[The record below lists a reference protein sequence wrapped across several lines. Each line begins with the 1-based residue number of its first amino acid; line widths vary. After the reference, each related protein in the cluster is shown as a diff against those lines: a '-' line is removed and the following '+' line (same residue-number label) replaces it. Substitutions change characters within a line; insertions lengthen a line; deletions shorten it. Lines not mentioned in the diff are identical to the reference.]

1 MRKNVALKA
10 FCCLFLLLVFALS
23 ACEIFAAPYN
33 EAIVNTINGNKGDIS
48 GLTTARNRVIG
59 SIILA
64 FECISVGAIV
74 YAGIRYMYAGA
85 DEKANLKNGLLV
97 LAVGAILVFGAST
110 VVKLLIG
117 AVNEL
122 NTTAK

>member
-1 MRKNVALKA
+1 MRKNVVLKA

-48 GLTTARNRVIG
+48 GLTTARNKVIG

-85 DEKANLKNGLLV
+85 EKKAELKNGLLA
-97 LAVGAILVFGAST
+97 LAIGAIIVFGAST
-110 VVKLLIG
+110 IVGIITGMFKDTI
-117 AVNEL
+117 
-122 NTTAK
+122 

>member
-1 MRKNVALKA
+1 MRKNVVLKA
-10 FCCLFLLLVFALS
+10 FCCLFFLLVFALS

-48 GLTTARNRVIG
+48 GLTTARNKVIG

-85 DEKANLKNGLLV
+85 EKKAELKNGLLA
-97 LAVGAILVFGAST
+97 LAIGAIIVFGAST
-110 VVKLLIG
+110 IVGIITGMFKDTI
-117 AVNEL
+117 
-122 NTTAK
+122 

>member
-1 MRKNVALKA
+1 MRKNVVLKA

-85 DEKANLKNGLLV
+85 EKKAQLKNGLLA
-97 LAVGAILVFGAST
+97 LAIGAIIVFGAST
-110 VVKLLIG
+110 IVGIITGMFKDTI
-117 AVNEL
+117 
-122 NTTAK
+122 

>member
-1 MRKNVALKA
+1 M
-10 FCCLFLLLVFALS
+10 LLVFALS

-48 GLTTARNRVIG
+48 GLTTARNKVIG

-85 DEKANLKNGLLV
+85 EKKAELKNGLLA
-97 LAVGAILVFGAST
+97 LAIGAIIVFGAST
-110 VVKLLIG
+110 IVGIITGMFKDTI
-117 AVNEL
+117 
-122 NTTAK
+122 